1 MKNRE
6 NWPFSVFG
14 KVARFYS
21 ELSVE
26 IASKADFPSLE
37 IVDVYVSTVS
47 MGSNNISISTDG
59 YSTRS
64 VDWQWLKVLPEFLK
78 NLESDRNWLFSKILG
93 QFQELYAHGGNND
106 DYFPGARSGK
116 IFTIIS
122 RSSY

>member
-26 IASKADFPSLE
+26 IASKADFPSLK

-64 VDWQWLKVLPEFLK
+64 VD
-78 NLESDRNWLFSKILG
+78 
-93 QFQELYAHGGNND
+93 
-106 DYFPGARSGK
+106 
-116 IFTIIS
+116 
-122 RSSY
+122 